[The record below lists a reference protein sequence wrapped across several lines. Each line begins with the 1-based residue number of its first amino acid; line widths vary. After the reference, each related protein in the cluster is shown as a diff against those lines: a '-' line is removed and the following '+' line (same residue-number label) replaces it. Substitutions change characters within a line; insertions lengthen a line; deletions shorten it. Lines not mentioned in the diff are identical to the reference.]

1 MISHITI
8 KNMSNNANNIVA
20 TLSGLH
26 IIVASTI
33 CIIPTFENGN
43 FTYTAYIRVQE
54 WADSDLACAIVR
66 AIKDGKKTQIYIKD
80 TMQIWELEATLPADL
95 CYTSEHRFRN
105 WMSEM
110 KQHT

>member
-1 MISHITI
+1 
-8 KNMSNNANNIVA
+8 MSNNANNIVA

-33 CIIPTFENGN
+33 CLFPTFENGN

-66 AIKDGKKTQIYIKD
+66 AIKDGKKTQIYVKD
-80 TMQIWELEATLPADL
+80 TMQIWELEETLHEDL
-95 CYTSEHRFRN
+95 CYTNGNRFRD
-105 WMSEM
+105 WMTEM